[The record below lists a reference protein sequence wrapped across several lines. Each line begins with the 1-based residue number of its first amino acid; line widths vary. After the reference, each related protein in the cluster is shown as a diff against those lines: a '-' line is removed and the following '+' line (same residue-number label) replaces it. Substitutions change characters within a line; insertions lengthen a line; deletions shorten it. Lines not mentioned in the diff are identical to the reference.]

1 MLSKILI
8 IDKRKE
14 LPAKYKK
21 NIEDADTSVIIS
33 NDLKEAL
40 QNIQELEPDMNS
52 IHDL

>member
-21 NIEDADTSVIIS
+21 NIEDANTSVTIS
-33 NDLKEAL
+33 NNIKDAL
-40 QNIQELEPDMNS
+40 QNLQEL
-52 IHDL
+52 LYLLLY